1 MRLRK
6 LTLFLVLVLAVLVP
20 SLAGADGPPTTLDQ
34 FNARLDRTRATLDE
48 VHKSLD
54 DPDLSDRLLRQLR
67 DRIDPLRRDLEET
80 IDLLTPRLAAVEA
93 RLKELQP
100 DDKKPAE
107 QAAPPPAA
115 PAPAATAPAAPA
127 APKVAPMPPVRPA
140 ATKPDP
146 KTAPAKP
153 QAPPATP
160 AAAEPAPGSAEA
172 SASAELVEQ
181 RKTFDAIDATLKR
194 ARAMLLETRQL
205 GVSIVARQR
214 ALFARTLFLRT
225 DGLFSPDLWRAALA
239 DAPGVYQ
246 ASATYLVDR
255 AEVFSTRMQSRRTEF
270 LFALFVILLALPP
283 AVILTRRV
291 LTRNH
296 EGTTPTRTRRAAAA
310 GWTAIALAAVPVAAA
325 MALGAVMQGLD
336 LFDSSLEPIW
346 RGVVDVIARVAFA
359 YGVARAV
366 FAPAHPAWRVID
378 PGDRMARLLVRLVTA
393 GAIALSL
400 TRFAEQMEEIV
411 QASLPVVIV
420 TRGLGVMAVA
430 ALIAI
435 ALLSLSARKVA
446 AEGDVVA
453 TPEGRDWL
461 MVTRALGVVALVLI
475 VGACAFGYVSF
486 ASFVIL
492 QGAWMA
498 VVAFALYVVVVL
510 TNGAV
515 AEIFTHDGLMARM
528 LVHGL
533 GVKRDQLPPISVLVS
548 GLLVIL
554 AWIVAALVA
563 LSPLG
568 YESHDIAANIRSAF
582 NSFKIGDVTLSPS
595 ATASAIA
602 IFFIVLA
609 AVQGLRRWLDTKF
622 LPLTR
627 LDVGLRS
634 SINAT
639 LGYAGV
645 IAAAMTAMSS
655 VGIGFE
661 KLAIVAGAL
670 SVGIGFGLQ
679 SVVGNFVSGLIL
691 LWERAIRVGDWVV
704 IGDEQGYV
712 KRINVRSTEIE
723 TFDRATMIVPN
734 QNLVSGVVK
743 NWLRGDRV
751 GRIKIA
757 VAPHSGVDPEKMR
770 DILLAAARAQE
781 DVLRIPAPQV
791 MFLGMEASGYKFE
804 LWCYVA
810 DVEKSARIRS
820 DLHFDLHRR
829 LAEAGIKLAATTEP
843 PKTILQLPEL
853 DKLAAAAAASAL
865 AIEGGVVNLVSEKP
879 DETREILAMDPER
892 AET

>member
-1 MRLRK
+1 MCLRK
-6 LTLFLVLVLAVLVP
+6 LTLFLFLFFAALAP

-34 FNARLDRTRATLDE
+34 LNARLDRTRATLDE
-48 VHKSLD
+48 VHKSLE
-54 DPDLSDRLLRQLR
+54 DPELSDRLLRQLR
-67 DRIDPLRRDLEET
+67 DRIEPLRHDLEET
-80 IDLLTPRLAAVEA
+80 IDLLTPRLTAVEA
-93 RLKELQP
+93 RLKELEP
-100 DDKKPAE
+100 AEKKPAAE
-107 QAAPPPAA
+107 PAPPPV
-115 PAPAATAPAAPA
+115 TAPPVPPA
-127 APKVAPMPPVRPA
+127 IQKVAPLPPVRPA
-140 ATKPDP
+140 APKPDP
-146 KTAPAKP
+146 KSAPAKAQGP
-153 QAPPATP
+153 PPAP
-160 AAAEPAPGSAEA
+160 ATAPAAEPAPGSAEA

-181 RKTFDAIDATLKR
+181 RKSFDSIDATLKR

-225 DGLFSPDLWRAALA
+225 DGLFSPDLWRAALD

-246 ASATYLVDR
+246 ASVTYLLDR
-255 AEVFSTRMQSRRTEF
+255 IEMFSARMQSRRTEF
-270 LFALFVILLALPP
+270 LFALFAILLALPP
-283 AVILTRRV
+283 AFFLSRRV
-291 LTRNH
+291 LTRDH
-296 EGTTPTRTRRAAAA
+296 DGATPTPMRRAAAA
-310 GWTAIALAAVPVAAA
+310 GWTALAAVAVPVSGAL
-325 MALGAVMQGLD
+325 ALGAVLQGFDLLD
-336 LFDSSLEPIW
+336 SALEPVW
-346 RGVVDVIARVAFA
+346 RSIVEGVGRIAFS
-359 YGVARAV
+359 YGVTRAV

-378 PGDRMARLLVRLVTA
+378 PGDRLARRLVRLVTA
-393 GAIALSL
+393 GAVALSL
-400 TRFAEQMEEIV
+400 ARFAEQMEEIV

-420 TRGLGVMAVA
+420 TRGLGAMAVA
-430 ALIAI
+430 ALLAI
-435 ALLSLSARKVA
+435 ALLSVTSRKVV
-446 AEGDVVA
+446 AEGDVAA
-453 TPEGRDWL
+453 TREGRDWL
-461 MVTRALGVVALVLI
+461 MLARALGVVALVLI
-475 VGACAFGYVSF
+475 VGACAFGYVTF

-492 QGAWMA
+492 QAAWMG
-498 VVAFALYVVVVL
+498 VVAFVLYVVVVL
-510 TNGAV
+510 GSGGVEHA
-515 AEIFTHDGLMARM
+515 FSPDGLMGRM

-533 GVKRDQLPPISVLVS
+533 GVKRDQLAPIGVLLS
-548 GLLVIL
+548 GLLTIF
-554 AWIVAALVA
+554 AWIIAALVA
-563 LSPLG
+563 LAPLG
-568 YESHDIAANIRSAF
+568 YESHDLAANVRSAF
-582 NSFKIGDVTLSPS
+582 NSFKIGDVTLSPA
-595 ATASAIA
+595 ATITAIA
-602 IFFIVLA
+602 IFFFVLTA
-609 AVQGLRRWLDTKF
+609 MQGLRRWLDTRL

-751 GRIKIA
+751 GRIKVG
-757 VAPHSGVDPEKMR
+757 VAPHAGVDPEKMR

-791 MFLGMEASGYKFE
+791 MFLNMEASGYKFE

-820 DLHFDLHRR
+820 DLHFDLYRR
-829 LAEAGIKLAATTEP
+829 LCEAGIKLSATTEP
-843 PKTILQLPEL
+843 PRTILQLPEL

-865 AIEGGVVNLVSEKP
+865 AIETEIVKLGAGKP
-879 DETREILAMDPER
+879 ADQEAPDIERER
-892 AET
+892 AD

>member
-6 LTLFLVLVLAVLVP
+6 LTLFLFLFMAALVP

-34 FNARLDRTRATLDE
+34 LNARLDRTRATLDE
-48 VHKSLD
+48 VHKSLE
-54 DPDLSDRLLRQLR
+54 DPDLSERLLRQLR
-67 DRIDPLRRDLEET
+67 DRIDPLRHDLEET

-93 RLKELQP
+93 RLKELEP
-100 DDKKPAE
+100 AEKKPAAE
-107 QAAPPPAA
+107 PAA
-115 PAPAATAPAAPA
+115 PQPAAAPAAPA
-127 APKVAPMPPVRPA
+127 APQKAAPLPPVRPA
-140 ATKPDP
+140 AQKPDP
-146 KTAPAKP
+146 KSAPAKA

-160 AAAEPAPGSAEA
+160 APAEPEAGSAEA

-181 RKTFDAIDATLKR
+181 RKSFDAIDATLKR

-225 DGLFSPDLWRAALA
+225 DGFFSPDLWRAALA

-246 ASATYLVDR
+246 ASVTYLIDR
-255 AEVFSTRMQSRRTEF
+255 AEVFTTRMQSRRTEF
-270 LFALFVILLALPP
+270 LLALFGILLALPP
-283 AVILTRRV
+283 ALMLSRRV

-296 EGTTPTRTRRAAAA
+296 DGATPTPMRRAAAA
-310 GWTAIALAAVPVAAA
+310 GWTALAAVAVPVAGAL
-325 MALGAVMQGLD
+325 ALGAVLQGFDLLD
-336 LFDSSLEPIW
+336 AALEPVW
-346 RGVVDVIARVAFA
+346 RSFVEGVGRVAFS
-359 YGVARAV
+359 YGVTRAV
-366 FAPAHPAWRVID
+366 LAPAHPAWRVID
-378 PGDRMARLLVRLVTA
+378 PGDRLARLLVRLVTA
-393 GAIALSL
+393 GAVALAL

-430 ALIAI
+430 ALLAI
-435 ALLSLSARKVA
+435 ALLSTTSRSKAVT
-446 AEGDVVA
+446 EGDVV
-453 TPEGRDWL
+453 TTREGRDWL
-461 MVTRALGVVALVLI
+461 MLARAFGVVTLLLI
-475 VGACAFGYVSF
+475 VGACAFGYVTF

-492 QGAWMA
+492 QAAWMA
-498 VVAFALYVVVVL
+498 VVAFVLYVVVVL
-510 TNGAV
+510 SSGGVEHA
-515 AEIFTHDGLMARM
+515 FSPDGLVGRV
-528 LVHGL
+528 LVGGL
-533 GVKRDQLPPISVLVS
+533 GVKRDQLAPIGVLLS
-548 GLLVIL
+548 GLLTIF
-554 AWIVAALVA
+554 AWIIAALVA
-563 LSPLG
+563 LAPLG
-568 YESHDIAANIRSAF
+568 YESHDIAVNVRSAF
-582 NSFKIGDVTLSPS
+582 NAFKVGDVTLSPA
-595 ATASAIA
+595 ATITAIA
-602 IFFIVLA
+602 IFFAVLT
-609 AVQGLRRWLDTKF
+609 AVQGLRRWLDTRF

-751 GRIKIA
+751 GRIK
-757 VAPHSGVDPEKMR
+757 VGVSPHAGVDPERMR
-770 DILLAAARAQE
+770 DILLAAARAQD

-791 MFLGMEASGYKFE
+791 MFLNMEASGYKFE

-829 LAEAGIKLAATTEP
+829 LCEAGIKLTATAEP
-843 PKTILQLPEL
+843 PRTILQLPEL

-865 AIEGGVVNLVSEKP
+865 AIQSDIVDLVSEKP
-879 DETREILAMDPER
+879 ASAQGASADEPAR